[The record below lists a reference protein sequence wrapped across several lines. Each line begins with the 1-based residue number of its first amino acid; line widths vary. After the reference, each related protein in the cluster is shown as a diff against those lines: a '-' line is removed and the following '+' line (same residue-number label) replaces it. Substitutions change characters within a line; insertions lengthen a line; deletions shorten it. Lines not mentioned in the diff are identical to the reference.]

1 MASVV
6 KIKRSAVGGKA
17 PTTSDI
23 TAGELA
29 LNTADGRL
37 YSSKGVSTFEVGA
50 NTHSLYV
57 GTGGATFGNGAFS
70 LPTTD
75 GSADQVIKTNGSG
88 VLTWTDQSGGS
99 SSVQTFP
106 FYDSSSSLDTI
117 TVTGSS
123 FTFYD
128 STGSQD
134 DISLGNSI
142 NINSLNDVTITS
154 ASSGQVLKYD
164 GSGWVNG
171 TDTGGASWAA
181 LTSTNTAIRTLVGQ
195 NLANTNAYIATKLDS
210 SSYTTADVQSK
221 AALANTNA
229 YIATKVGSASPSFT
243 GDASFDT
250 NTLKVDGTNDRVGV
264 RVTSP
269 THTLDV
275 RSALS
280 DVFRMQSSGA
290 NSQIIFYDSALV
302 NTRVGSRSG
311 ALTLDTAN
319 VERARIDTSGN
330 FGIGTSPSAKLDVY
344 NSATAAQNN
353 EILRLRY
360 NTSTTAGHSG
370 DVNFTNSSGTAVGRV
385 SSVIQDGTNV
395 ALGFSTYS
403 TTLSERM
410 RIDGAGRVTTPN
422 QPSFLVKAT
431 GNLNHG
437 TTVTKMV
444 WDSAIHNV
452 GSHYNTSNGRFTA
465 PVAGKYLFMVSALQN
480 VGVSSGGY
488 IRTYLYKNGSVAYDG
503 LGMQDL
509 EGVYGRVTLDI
520 IVDASTSDY
529 FEIFFQC
536 GNASGYTYAYYSW
549 FSGHLLG

>member
-128 STGSQD
+128 STGTQD

-142 NINSLNDVTITS
+142 NINSLTDVTITS
-154 ASSGQVLKYD
+154 PSSGQVLKYD

-195 NLANTNAYIATKLDS
+195 NLANTNAYIASVSATERS
-210 SSYTTADVQSK
+210 
-221 AALANTNA
+221 ALANTNA

-385 SSVIQDGTNV
+385 SSVIQDGNNV

-403 TTLSERM
+403 TTLGERM
-410 RIDGAGRVTTPN
+410 RIDGAGRVTKPN
-422 QPSFLVKAT
+422 QPSFEGHL
-431 GNLNHG
+431 GSSNLTTG
-437 TTVTKMV
+437 TTVTLMPFL
-444 WDSAIHNV
+444 ANIHAV
-452 GSHYNTSNGRFTA
+452 GSDFDGSSGNHKFTC
-465 PVAGKYLFMVSALQN
+465 PVAGRYLFTFTTLMN
-480 VGVSSGGY
+480 TGSGQGNY
-488 IRTYLYKNGSVAYDG
+488 ARVFLYKNGSTHFDG
-503 LGMQDL
+503 LGDN
-509 EGVYGRVTLDI
+509 GTYGYYQRLSFSI
-520 IVDASTSDY
+520 IVNAAANDY
-529 FEIFFQC
+529 FQMYGGGAVAAAYFY
-536 GNASGYTYAYYSW
+536 SGYTRWAGY
-549 FSGHLLG
+549 FLG

>member
-70 LPTTD
+70 LPTSD

-154 ASSGQVLKYD
+154 PSSGQVLKYD

-195 NLANTNAYIATKLDS
+195 NLANTNAYIASVSATERS
-210 SSYTTADVQSK
+210 
-221 AALANTNA
+221 ALANTNA

-385 SSVIQDGTNV
+385 SSVIQDGNNV

-403 TTLSERM
+403 TTLGERM
-410 RIDGAGRVTTPN
+410 RIDGAGRVTKPN
-422 QPSFLVKAT
+422 QPSFSGNLGASNLTTGTTNTLMTFSANIHAVGSDFDGST
-431 GNLNHG
+431 GNH
-437 TTVTKMV
+437 K
-444 WDSAIHNV
+444 
-452 GSHYNTSNGRFTA
+452 FTC
-465 PVAGKYLFMVSALQN
+465 PVAGRYLFTFTTLMST
-480 VGVSSGGY
+480 GSGIGNY
-488 IRTYLYKNGSVAYDG
+488 AQVKLYKNGSIYFTG
-503 LGMQDL
+503 LGDN
-509 EGVYGRVTLDI
+509 GTYGSYQRLSFSI
-520 IVDASTSDY
+520 IVNAAANDY
-529 FEIFFQC
+529 FQMYGNGAVAAAFFYT
-536 GNASGYTYAYYSW
+536 GYTRWSGY
-549 FSGHLLG
+549 FLG